1 MVPGEARPSPE
12 QPPAGAH
19 NTFYTTWQR
28 TDGGSVAQERNVN
41 MEPAWNT
48 QLLEI
53 LIMIVMVNFMKL
65 TKSIFTGT
73 HIFSTL
79 SFSI

>member
-28 TDGGSVAQERNVN
+28 TADQRNVN
-41 MEPAWNT
+41 MEHSTTRDPDIDCNG
-48 QLLEI
+48 QLHEI
-53 LIMIVMVNFMKL
+53 DGVKL
-65 TKSIFTGT
+65 HWDT
-73 HIFSTL
+73 HILHIIIFHL
-79 SFSI
+79 INILLWCR